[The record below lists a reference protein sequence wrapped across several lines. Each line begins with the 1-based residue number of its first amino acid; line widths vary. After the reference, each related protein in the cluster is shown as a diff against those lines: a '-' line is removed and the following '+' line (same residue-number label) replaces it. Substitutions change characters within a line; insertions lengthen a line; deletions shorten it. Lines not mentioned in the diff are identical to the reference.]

1 MKGLRNGISCSTGSE
16 LTLAIVRSYYRL
28 LAAKADNTASRS
40 GKTQAFIN
48 SISTMKGFLAVRVN
62 VSAAGVVRDFAW
74 AEGSTCGSQNHMA
87 VEVRR
92 DIWRPAQNR
101 MLTALSSWALSISKV
116 DTTQPFWTA
125 CFRNSYWGEKFVSL
139 LLSFSLTCSLLWL
152 LCFCWALSLVWTYLA
167 EMVQP
172 W

>member
-48 SISTMKGFLAVRVN
+48 SISTMKGFLAIRVN
-62 VSAAGVVRDFAW
+62 VSAADVVRHCAW
-74 AEGSTCGSQNHMA
+74 AERSTCGSQNHMT

-92 DIWRPAQNR
+92 DVWRPAQNR
-101 MLTALSSWALSISKV
+101 VLSALYSWALSISKV
-116 DTTQPFWTA
+116 DNTQPFWTA
-125 CFRNSYWGEKFVSL
+125 CFRNSHWGEKYIS
-139 LLSFSLTCSLLWL
+139 
-152 LCFCWALSLVWTYLA
+152 
-167 EMVQP
+167 P
-172 W
+172 